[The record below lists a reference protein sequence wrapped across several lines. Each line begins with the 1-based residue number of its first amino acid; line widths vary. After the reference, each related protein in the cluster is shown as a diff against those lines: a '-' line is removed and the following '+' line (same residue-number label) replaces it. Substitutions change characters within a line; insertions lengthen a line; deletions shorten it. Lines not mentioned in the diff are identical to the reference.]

1 MTYDISLYP
10 RRPGQDWAEVVAA
23 DEVEGPGMDQAQLDT
38 GVATFRRIE
47 ARLREQLT
55 EPVQVWVAEETD
67 GDVLGELTATDS
79 GLQVELYD
87 RSASVSFPARE
98 RADRETFH
106 QLVRQAVR
114 IVADETGYEAYDPQ
128 TGRTYDGLMDEAVAD
143 DGSPA
148 GGATG
153 TTGATVVGDN
163 DGAQADTTGTA
174 GVQPRLDPRADPR
187 MLRRRGWVYLV
198 IGFVLG
204 VIGVLRWTDGDR
216 GWFTWI
222 ILAIAAFDLLGGQLM
237 LSMARQL
244 QSKQDDASLPPT
256 TPTA

>member
-1 MTYDISLYP
+1 
-10 RRPGQDWAEVVAA
+10 
-23 DEVEGPGMDQAQLDT
+23 
-38 GVATFRRIE
+38 
-47 ARLREQLT
+47 
-55 EPVQVWVAEETD
+55 
-67 GDVLGELTATDS
+67 
-79 GLQVELYD
+79 
-87 RSASVSFPARE
+87 
-98 RADRETFH
+98 
-106 QLVRQAVR
+106 
-114 IVADETGYEAYDPQ
+114 
-128 TGRTYDGLMDEAVAD
+128 
-143 DGSPA
+143 
-148 GGATG
+148 
-153 TTGATVVGDN
+153 
-163 DGAQADTTGTA
+163 
-174 GVQPRLDPRADPR
+174 

>member
-128 TGRTYDGLMDEAVAD
+128 TGRTYDGLMDEAVTD
-143 DGSPA
+143 DGSPV

-237 LSMARQL
+237 LSMSRQL
-244 QSKQDDASLPPT
+244 KASGPEEQASP
-256 TPTA
+256 